1 MSTSKL
7 KLSAHEKSVMLSRLI
22 LFLII
27 PTLLGAFKAYWN
39 FPSGTCR
46 TNHSIKFE
54 DYKIETNKNLSF
66 YGEKVVIFYEFIF
79 GRYPYYKGYK
89 EDQPVNG
96 GTPQNCSID
105 EHLKIAKENI
115 TERIPKEDFD
125 GFAII
130 DLEEWRPIFDQNFWG
145 LKSVFRNQSLALV
158 RKWNSSL
165 QNETEIAKLAEEQFN
180 NAAREFFV
188 KTIRLGRDMRKK
200 AKWGFYGFPYC
211 NYNAGKN
218 GTYECWKKYQD
229 WNDKILGRQFQHA
242 SNQETAADAGLL
254 RELGR
259 SESR

>member
-145 LKSVFRNQSLALV
+145 LKSVSRVVFFAMMGKNLRLYLCPTSHHFRDLCYPLERNDLY
-158 RKWNSSL
+158 L
-165 QNETEIAKLAEEQFN
+165 Q
-180 NAAREFFV
+180 
-188 KTIRLGRDMRKK
+188 
-200 AKWGFYGFPYC
+200 GFPKSVISIGKEMEFKSSKR
-211 NYNAGKN
+211 NGNSEAGR
-218 GTYECWKKYQD
+218 GTV
-229 WNDKILGRQFQHA
+229 
-242 SNQETAADAGLL
+242 
-254 RELGR
+254 
-259 SESR
+259 